1 MKKGGDGQ
9 KCFQYKEDCRY
20 IQVLIFSHSQSS
32 VQIYWSIGK
41 IMIFRSFF
49 FSLKSV
55 GASVHSFIRKLLRK
69 MAAIG
74 AFPYT
79 SCGTKP
85 TNAARV
91 FKRMTNNIT
100 HPGHFSHM
108 TLQQAD
114 SMFKN
119 RHISIRSFLWSN
131 GGHTQRRWHL
141 WQFLFLP
148 YLTSSVISYRTE
160 AWQHGNY
167 MSNIVVWLASL
178 ATRNQFT
185 VDRQKSNWP
194 QPAV

>member
-1 MKKGGDGQ
+1 
-9 KCFQYKEDCRY
+9 
-20 IQVLIFSHSQSS
+20 
-32 VQIYWSIGK
+32 
-41 IMIFRSFF
+41 MIFRSFFFF

-55 GASVHSFIRKLLRK
+55 GTSVHSFIRKLLRK

-74 AFPYT
+74 AFLYT

-119 RHISIRSFLWSN
+119 RHISIRSFL
-131 GGHTQRRWHL
+131 
-141 WQFLFLP
+141 
-148 YLTSSVISYRTE
+148 
-160 AWQHGNY
+160 
-167 MSNIVVWLASL
+167 
-178 ATRNQFT
+178 
-185 VDRQKSNWP
+185 
-194 QPAV
+194 